1 MKVHAYTVDGIPL
14 IRPGDDLAGIICGR
28 TRLQDGDI
36 VVISSTVVSKAE
48 GNMRPVQAISA
59 GAEARRIAL
68 DGSREPEFIQAVLDE
83 SVEVLL
89 ESPFLLVK
97 RHNGYICV
105 NAGID
110 RSNIEDG
117 YLLLLPSDPDASAGN
132 LRAAIRDK
140 TGINVRVMITDT
152 SGRAFRIGQT
162 GAAIGI
168 AGIPATK
175 DWRGTRDLFGRVLE
189 VKNEAITDELA
200 GFSNLLMGEGDG
212 GTPVVVIRGLE
223 LGPGDNAGAG
233 IRELYRHESED
244 VILKALRE
252 TAKLRR

>member
-14 IRPGDDLAGIICGR
+14 IRQGDDLAGIICGR
-28 TRLQDGDI
+28 THLQDGDI

-48 GNMRPVQAISA
+48 GNLRPVKAISA
-59 GAEARRIAL
+59 GAEAQRIAL
-68 DGSREPEFIQAVLDE
+68 GSGREPEFVQAVLDE
-83 SVEVLL
+83 SEEVLL

-97 RHNGYICV
+97 RRNGYICV

-117 YLLLLPSDPDASAGN
+117 YLLLLPPHPDASARR
-132 LRAAIRDK
+132 LQDAIREK
-140 TGINVRVMITDT
+140 TGVDVRVMITDT

-223 LGPGDNAGAG
+223 LGPANDNG
-233 IRELYRHESED
+233 IRELYRPESED

-252 TAKLRR
+252 TAKVRG